1 MSEKKEN
8 IKNGLNVEVDDGIV
22 VLNDVSVAEKVKE
35 TPSKALD
42 ESPEATPI
50 VKDEP
55 IVPDV
60 KITPDVPIVNAPDVP
75 LPEIPVSNTAPD
87 FIVPTINTPT
97 PAPTVEPVIEPTVP
111 KVPVAPEITP
121 EATPVVPNT
130 FGMFNQIP
138 TANNFNS
145 FNIFKLI
152 QNDNLYNQSP
162 NNLFDKVQEGEN
174 KIFKSTSDVEKLSE
188 EVANEVRNA
197 LNAHVVY
204 PMKAT
209 TDLLHELYEW
219 GENVANNGLN
229 RKLLEEYDD
238 LKKKYSDL
246 ESVCA
251 GEKSLSDTKSNSD
264 FNNFSNNFNDD
275 FNNKSND
282 DYNDF
287 GGFGGFGRA
296 A

>member
-8 IKNGLNVEVDDGIV
+8 IKNGLNVEVGDGIV

-35 TPSKALD
+35 VSSKALNA
-42 ESPEATPI
+42 SPEVTSIA
-50 VKDEP
+50 KEEP

-60 KITPDVPIVNAPDVP
+60 KITPDIP

-121 EATPVVPNT
+121 EAAPVVTESFNAV
-130 FGMFNQIP
+130 NQIP
-138 TANNFNS
+138 AANNFNS
-145 FNIFKLI
+145 FNTV
-152 QNDNLYNQSP
+152 QNNDLYNQSA
-162 NNLFDKVQEGEN
+162 NNVFDKVPEGEN

-209 TDLLHELYEW
+209 TDLLNELYEW

-246 ESVCA
+246 ESVCN
-251 GEKSLSDTKSNSD
+251 GEKSLSDIRPNND
-264 FNNFSNNFNDD
+264 FNNFGNNFNDT

-287 GGFGGFGRA
+287 GGFGGFGRTA
-296 A
+296 

>member
-8 IKNGLNVEVDDGIV
+8 IKNGLNVEVGDGIV

-35 TPSKALD
+35 ASPKALD
-42 ESPEATPI
+42 ASPEVTSI

-60 KITPDVPIVNAPDVP
+60 KITPDIP

-97 PAPTVEPVIEPTVP
+97 PAPTVEPAVEPIVP
-111 KVPVAPEITP
+111 KMPVAPETTP
-121 EATPVVPNT
+121 EVAPVVTESFNAV
-130 FGMFNQIP
+130 NQIKA
-138 TANNFNS
+138 ANNFNS
-145 FNIFKLI
+145 FNNFNTV
-152 QNDNLYNQSP
+152 QNNDLYNQGA
-162 NNLFDKVQEGEN
+162 NNVFDKVPEGEN

-251 GEKSLSDTKSNSD
+251 GEKSLPDTNSNSD
-264 FNNFSNNFNDD
+264 FNNFSNNFNDT